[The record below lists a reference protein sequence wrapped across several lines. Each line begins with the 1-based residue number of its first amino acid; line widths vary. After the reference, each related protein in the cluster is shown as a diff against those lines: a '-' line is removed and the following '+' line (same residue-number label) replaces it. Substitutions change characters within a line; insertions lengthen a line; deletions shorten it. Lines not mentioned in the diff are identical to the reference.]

1 MSTRHVRPIFE
12 IRDTTHLKLRNRKNL
27 KPNRLADLIR
37 SLYLQSCGDPYLQQ
51 LSREV

>member
-1 MSTRHVRPIFE
+1 MPTIE
-12 IRDTTHLKLRNRKNL
+12 IRETTDFEVLKQKNVTNR
-27 KPNRLADLIR
+27 PNRLADLIR